1 MDAYATTLLNKHND
15 LLARVAKLSV
25 SPDSSDVS
33 RKLATALLSV
43 VATHTFVQV
52 NRGKSGLTKRCT
64 ECGFSYPCSTIEFI
78 EKELA

>member
-15 LLARVAKLSV
+15 LLARFAKLSV
-25 SPDSSDVS
+25 SPESFDMS

-52 NRGKSGLTKRCT
+52 NRGEKRTHKAMHRVRFCLSM
-64 ECGFSYPCSTIEFI
+64 FYH
-78 EKELA
+78 